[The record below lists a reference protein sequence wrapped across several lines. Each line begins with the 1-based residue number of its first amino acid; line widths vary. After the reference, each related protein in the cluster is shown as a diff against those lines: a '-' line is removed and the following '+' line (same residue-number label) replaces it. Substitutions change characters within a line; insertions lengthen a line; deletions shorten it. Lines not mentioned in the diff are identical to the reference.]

1 MKKTL
6 ILALALMMG
15 APAFAQFGGPRIP
28 NFKSTEVLGE
38 GKVAFRIYAPEAK
51 KVNVTGDLPY
61 GKPIVFTKAE
71 NGVWE
76 AIAEGIEPGYY
87 RYSFV
92 VDGVTVYD
100 PKAENASETKA
111 VLKVEPKGDEFF
123 AMRKDVEHGA
133 IAQRYYWSDVT
144 NSMRR
149 MHVWTP
155 AGYEKDCKKLPVFYL
170 IHGGGDTDNSWPGVG
185 AAGNILDNLYAAG
198 NLEPMIVVMPNGSIQ
213 TDTMEGEVPLFVK
226 DLMTNIVPFV
236 EKNYNVYTDA
246 AHKALG
252 GLSMGGWETLNTM
265 LEYYDQF
272 TYFYVFSSGWFPT
285 DKALYEKN
293 GKILKDIAKDFNKK
307 VKYLLFTQGGPE
319 DIAYNN
325 CKAML
330 EQLFDPAGIKY
341 EYSEGPGGHSW
352 YTWRRDLNTFAPK
365 LFRK

>member
-6 ILALALMMG
+6 ILALALMIG

-28 NFKSTEVLGE
+28 DFKSTEVLGE

-51 KVNVTGDLPY
+51 KVSVTGDLPW
-61 GKPIVFTKAE
+61 GKPIVFTKAD

-144 NSMRR
+144 GSMRR

-170 IHGGGDTDNSWPGVG
+170 IHGGGDTDNS
-185 AAGNILDNLYAAG
+185 
-198 NLEPMIVVMPNGSIQ
+198 
-213 TDTMEGEVPLFVK
+213 
-226 DLMTNIVPFV
+226 
-236 EKNYNVYTDA
+236 
-246 AHKALG
+246 
-252 GLSMGGWETLNTM
+252 
-265 LEYYDQF
+265 
-272 TYFYVFSSGWFPT
+272 
-285 DKALYEKN
+285 
-293 GKILKDIAKDFNKK
+293 
-307 VKYLLFTQGGPE
+307 
-319 DIAYNN
+319 
-325 CKAML
+325 
-330 EQLFDPAGIKY
+330 
-341 EYSEGPGGHSW
+341 
-352 YTWRRDLNTFAPK
+352 
-365 LFRK
+365 